1 MYTVLTTCPPYGSR
15 NVGDELI
22 EVRTKEIIRQEK
34 GEDDFFTLFRE
45 EPLESHIDTINN
57 SRAVLMPAFPVR
69 DTPMYPGTFRLTQN
83 LSEIKVP
90 LIPIGANWNV
100 YPGDEISRKS
110 TIYSA
115 ETTAFLKHVAS
126 GVEQFSC
133 REHHAAAVL
142 RYHGIEN
149 TFFTGD
155 PAWFHLPSLG
165 KPLRRTRKIGRVV
178 FSPPLSPFYVDQA
191 EDILSMIA
199 RMFPDAERYCA
210 MHLRDSGSPADS
222 GENSQKNENSAA
234 MSPEVARKNE
244 KIRKTA
250 RDLGFSVLEA
260 AGDIKKLDFYEEC
273 DLHIGYE
280 CHAHLFFF
288 SRRIPSIL
296 IAEDARG
303 VGFNYTLG
311 YGGFT
316 GFIRAQNAAKKTA
329 KKHTS
334 GYCTS
339 VSELN
344 EAPPKLNLADEI
356 ENFLIEETASRFIR
370 YVGLGNYID
379 TVYEE
384 RMAPFIRSLP

>member
-22 EVRTKEIIRQEK
+22 EIRTKEIINQEK

-45 EPLESHIDTINN
+45 EPLEPHLDTINR

-69 DTPMYPGTFRLTQN
+69 DTPMYPGTYRLTDD
-83 LSEIKVP
+83 LSKIKVP

-100 YPGDEISRKS
+100 YPGDEVSRIS
-110 TIYSA
+110 TVYSEKTA
-115 ETTAFLKHVAS
+115 AFLKHVAS
-126 GVEQFSC
+126 GVKQFSC
-133 REHHAAAVL
+133 REYYAAEVL
-142 RYHGIEN
+142 RRHGIEN

-155 PAWFHLPSLG
+155 PAWFHLPSIG
-165 KPLRRTRKIGRVV
+165 KPLRRSRNIRKVV

-191 EDILSMIA
+191 EDILAMIA
-199 RMFPDAERYCA
+199 RMFPDAERFCT
-210 MHLRDSGSPADS
+210 MHLRDSGPGPDP
-222 GENSQKNENSAA
+222 EREKQKKENSAA
-234 MSPEVARKNE
+234 MSPEVAKKNE
-244 KIRKTA
+244 KIRTA
-250 RDLGFSVLEA
+250 AGNLGFSVVEA
-260 AGDIKKLDFYEEC
+260 AGDVRNLDFYEEC
-273 DLHIGYE
+273 DLHVGYE

-311 YGGFT
+311 YGGFS
-316 GFIRAQNAAKKTA
+316 GFIRSQTGPKKTV

-339 VSELN
+339 LSELC
-344 EAPPKLNLADEI
+344 EAPPKLNMAGEI
-356 ENFLIEETASRFIR
+356 QNFLAEEAESGFMRFL
-370 YVGLGNYID
+370 GLGRYID
-379 TVYEE
+379 TVYQEC
-384 RMAPFIRSLP
+384 MAPFIRELP